1 MLFSDSVPGQAFTRC
16 LDDGTLVISLALA
29 EELNDIFRREK
40 FNRYVSLELRERLL
54 AAMVRDSELIE
65 ITEKIQACR
74 DPKDDRI
81 LEPAV
86 NGRASTIVTG
96 DIDLLVLNPF
106 RGIQIVTPAG
116 LLKIIDESS
125 P

>member
-1 MLFSDSVPGQAFTRC
+1 
-16 LDDGTLVISLALA
+16 VISLALA